1 MYAVTLYPRYTD
13 GISYSH
19 LFTLLPLNDCR
30 GEDRVRHARV
40 TRDEGV
46 GVMVGDMLFEKGLCE
61 LVEYY
66 EKNPL
71 HQMTYFKYPINE
83 EVRPTAIHSSS

>member
-1 MYAVTLYPRYTD
+1 MPPD
-13 GISYSH
+13 
-19 LFTLLPLNDCR
+19 FD
-30 GEDRVRHARV
+30 D
-40 TRDEGV
+40 
-46 GVMVGDMLFEKGLCE
+46 
-61 LVEYY
+61 